1 MKVDDILTLIRAG
14 YTKEDIEAM
23 NQAPAEQ
30 PKPEPKPEVKKE
42 EPKTPEPEA
51 KPEPKPEENPV
62 LKEMQELRKS
72 IMKLAVVNGAAE
84 IQDEKDKLNEALKK
98 LIGG

>member
-1 MKVDDILTLIRAG
+1 MKIDDILTLIKAG
-14 YTKEDIEAM
+14 YTKEDIEAL
-23 NQAPAEQ
+23 NSAPAEKPKKEPAPEPKKDE
-30 PKPEPKPEVKKE
+30 PKPEP
-42 EPKTPEPEA
+42 EPKQ
-51 KPEPKPEENPV
+51 EEDKDSKV

-84 IQDEKDKLNEALKK
+84 IKDDKDKLEEALKK

>member
-1 MKVDDILTLIRAG
+1 MKLEDILTLIHAG
-14 YTKEDIEAM
+14 YTKDDIEAL
-23 NQAPAEQ
+23 NSAPAED
-30 PKPEPKPEVKKE
+30 PKNEPAPEPKKDEPKPE
-42 EPKTPEPEA
+42 
-51 KPEPKPEENPV
+51 PEPKPEEEKDSKV

-84 IQDEKDKLNEALKK
+84 IKDDKDKLEEALKK

>member
-1 MKVDDILTLIRAG
+1 MKIDDILTLIKAG
-14 YTKEDIEAM
+14 YTKEDIEAL
-23 NQAPAEQ
+23 NSAPAEE
-30 PKPEPKPEVKKE
+30 PKKEPAPEPKKE
-42 EPKTPEPEA
+42 EPKPE
-51 KPEPKPEENPV
+51 PEPKPEEDKESKV

-84 IQDEKDKLNEALKK
+84 IKDNKDKLEEALKK

>member
-1 MKVDDILTLIRAG
+1 MKIDDILTLIKAG
-14 YTKEDIEAM
+14 YTKEDIEAL
-23 NQAPAEQ
+23 NSAPADE
-30 PKPEPKPEVKKE
+30 PKKEPAPEPKKE
-42 EPKTPEPEA
+42 EPKPE
-51 KPEPKPEENPV
+51 PEPKPEEDKESKV

-84 IQDEKDKLNEALKK
+84 IKDNKDKLEEALKK

>member
-1 MKVDDILTLIRAG
+1 MKIDDILTLIKAG
-14 YTKEDIEAM
+14 YTKEDIEAL
-23 NQAPAEQ
+23 NSAPAEE
-30 PKPEPKPEVKKE
+30 PKNEPAPEPKKE
-42 EPKTPEPEA
+42 EPKPEPE
-51 KPEPKPEENPV
+51 PKQEDEKESKV

-84 IQDEKDKLNEALKK
+84 IKDDKDKLEEALKK

>member
-1 MKVDDILTLIRAG
+1 MKIDDILTLIKAG
-14 YTKEDIEAM
+14 YTKDDIEAM
-23 NQAPAEQ
+23 KSAPAEE
-30 PKPEPKPEVKKE
+30 PKQEPAPEPKKE
-42 EPKTPEPEA
+42 EPKPEPE
-51 KPEPKPEENPV
+51 PKQEEEKDSKV

-84 IQDEKDKLNEALKK
+84 IKDDKDKLEEALKK

>member
-14 YTKEDIEAM
+14 YTKEDIEAL
-23 NQAPAEQ
+23 NQEPAEQ
-30 PKPEPKPEVKKE
+30 PKPEQKPEAKKE
-42 EPKTPEPEA
+42 EQRTPEPEA
-51 KPEPKPEENPV
+51 KPESKQEEDPV

-72 IMKLAVVNGAAE
+72 IMKLAVVNGAAD
-84 IQDEKDKLNEALKK
+84 IKDEKDKLNEALKK

>member
-1 MKVDDILTLIRAG
+1 MKIDDILTLIKAG
-14 YTKEDIEAM
+14 YTKEDIEAL
-23 NQAPAEQ
+23 NSAPADE
-30 PKPEPKPEVKKE
+30 PKKEPAPEPKKE
-42 EPKTPEPEA
+42 EPKPE
-51 KPEPKPEENPV
+51 PEPKPEEDKGSKV

-84 IQDEKDKLNEALKK
+84 IKDNKDKLEEALKK

>member
-1 MKVDDILTLIRAG
+1 MKIDDILTLIKAG
-14 YTKEDIEAM
+14 YTKEDIEAL
-23 NQAPAEQ
+23 NSAPAEE
-30 PKPEPKPEVKKE
+30 PKKEPAPEPKKE
-42 EPKTPEPEA
+42 EPKPE
-51 KPEPKPEENPV
+51 PEPKPEEDKESKV

-84 IQDEKDKLNEALKK
+84 IKDDKDKLEEALKK